1 VVLAGPRQ
9 RLTDALVIIVRT
21 QRPYGGPAYTSASRI
36 QTLSAHSPATMDSF
50 YKYHVFFCLNQR
62 EPGATRPSCANCNAQ
77 AMQEYAKKRVKQL
90 GLAGPG
96 QVRINKAGCLERC
109 EEGPTIVVYPEGT
122 WYTYVDEADI
132 DEIVDSH
139 LANGKVVERLKI

>member
-1 VVLAGPRQ
+1 MVLAGPRQ

-62 EPGATRPSCANCNAQ
+62 EPGAERPSCANCNAQ
-77 AMQEYAKKRVKQL
+77 AMQEYAKKRVKKL

-96 QVRINKAGCLERC
+96 QVRINKAGCLDRC

-122 WYTYVDEADI
+122 WYTYIDETDI